1 MPVIINATSMDLV
14 GEAQGSGR
22 VSPVLLRAARDA
34 VITLDEVARRE
45 RPRSDHADQP
55 LPLIANWLSSITAN
69 PAANSMPDK
78 LASVLRGYDSELAMV
93 AVEEAIRSAAS
104 LLGINIDIV
113 ARDHTLILTNGAG
126 GSIGC
131 SIIDQHRL
139 RDHSLP
145 SDELRRWER
154 ARLEGFSHYFVLIF
168 VDPTEYEDDIRRFK
182 HELLKGDSGSGLYA
196 SNRILEPKHTYF
208 LLQRT
213 HVEPDATAERVMKYD
228 VFISYNTLDRNDVAE
243 IVQQLR
249 EAGIQPWFDR
259 DELQPGSAPLRE
271 LEQQIEQIH
280 SAAIFFGR
288 KGMGPFQ
295 REEMDAI
302 LRRFITL
309 ERKVIPVVLAQ
320 SPSEF
325 RLPLFLGNRAAVDF
339 RCSSPPPM
347 KELIWAITG
356 RRPH

>member
-1 MPVIINATSMDLV
+1 
-14 GEAQGSGR
+14 
-22 VSPVLLRAARDA
+22 
-34 VITLDEVARRE
+34 
-45 RPRSDHADQP
+45 
-55 LPLIANWLSSITAN
+55 
-69 PAANSMPDK
+69 
-78 LASVLRGYDSELAMV
+78 
-93 AVEEAIRSAAS
+93 
-104 LLGINIDIV
+104 
-113 ARDHTLILTNGAG
+113 
-126 GSIGC
+126 
-131 SIIDQHRL
+131 
-139 RDHSLP
+139 
-145 SDELRRWER
+145 
-154 ARLEGFSHYFVLIF
+154 
-168 VDPTEYEDDIRRFK
+168 
-182 HELLKGDSGSGLYA
+182 
-196 SNRILEPKHTYF
+196 
-208 LLQRT
+208 
-213 HVEPDATAERVMKYD
+213 VEPDATAERVMKYD